1 MNKDKLREI
10 YNDFE
15 QFISN
20 VQNTFQMLSIQEL
33 IKGMN
38 NPNDWSNNQYSN
50 VNYFQKKL
58 ELVGAK
64 ALKQINS
71 KIEDSLIKTYQVSSL
86 DGNYKQ
92 EEVSKKMETI
102 KMISA
107 LAIASLIKDTS
118 RIHFKN
124 VDEINQKYLFDK
136 GTYVT
141 KETQSL
147 YDVICDKVAQYG
159 SPENVPKVIYTDG
172 KKFEWRAY
180 MNMNVRTTLNQE
192 ATSKELE
199 SGKENSIVFYICSQ
213 HSDCAEDHIDYQGK
227 IYYDNAYKSFNLDKE
242 TLDMIDTYISSNK
255 LMSIQ
260 EVMEGPVYLTTRP
273 NCRHYF
279 APIPLD
285 EINKSK
291 TTILNEL
298 SMNKGKGDE
307 ELYRNTQIQRYNERQ
322 IRKWKSERDNAL
334 ITLNNHP
341 NGVDLSSIK
350 NRIDTCNLKINE
362 WQERQRDL
370 VNKHNLE
377 RDREREKVNYLVNDL
392 GARTNKY
399 LKR

>member
-1 MNKDKLREI
+1 M
-10 YNDFE
+10 
-15 QFISN
+15 
-20 VQNTFQMLSIQEL
+20 
-33 IKGMN
+33 
-38 NPNDWSNNQYSN
+38 
-50 VNYFQKKL
+50 
-58 ELVGAK
+58 
-64 ALKQINS
+64 
-71 KIEDSLIKTYQVSSL
+71 
-86 DGNYKQ
+86 
-92 EEVSKKMETI
+92 
-102 KMISA
+102 
-107 LAIASLIKDTS
+107 
-118 RIHFKN
+118 
-124 VDEINQKYLFDK
+124 
-136 GTYVT
+136 
-141 KETQSL
+141 

-192 ATSKELE
+192 ATSKEIE

-213 HSDCAEDHIDYQGK
+213 HSDCADDHIDYQGK
-227 IYYDNAYKSFNLDKE
+227 IYYDNGYKAFNLDKE
-242 TLDMIDTYISSNK
+242 TLENIENFISSNK

-260 EVMEGPVYLTTRP
+260 EVMDGPVYLTTRP

-291 TTILNEL
+291 TTLLDEL

-334 ITLNNHP
+334 VTLNNHP
-341 NGVDLSSIK
+341 NGVDLTSIK
-350 NRIDTCNLKINE
+350 NRVDTCNLKITE
-362 WQERQRDL
+362 WQSKQRDL

-377 RDREREKVNYLVNDL
+377 RDREREQVNYLVNDL

>member
-1 MNKDKLREI
+1 MD
-10 YNDFE
+10 
-15 QFISN
+15 
-20 VQNTFQMLSIQEL
+20 
-33 IKGMN
+33 
-38 NPNDWSNNQYSN
+38 
-50 VNYFQKKL
+50 
-58 ELVGAK
+58 
-64 ALKQINS
+64 
-71 KIEDSLIKTYQVSSL
+71 
-86 DGNYKQ
+86 
-92 EEVSKKMETI
+92 
-102 KMISA
+102 
-107 LAIASLIKDTS
+107 
-118 RIHFKN
+118 
-124 VDEINQKYLFDK
+124 
-136 GTYVT
+136 
-141 KETQSL
+141 
-147 YDVICDKVAQYG
+147 
-159 SPENVPKVIYTDG
+159 
-172 KKFEWRAY
+172 
-180 MNMNVRTTLNQE
+180 
-192 ATSKELE
+192 
-199 SGKENSIVFYICSQ
+199 
-213 HSDCAEDHIDYQGK
+213 
-227 IYYDNAYKSFNLDKE
+227 
-242 TLDMIDTYISSNK
+242 
-255 LMSIQ
+255 
-260 EVMEGPVYLTTRP
+260 GPVYLTTRP

-362 WQERQRDL
+362 WQARQRDL